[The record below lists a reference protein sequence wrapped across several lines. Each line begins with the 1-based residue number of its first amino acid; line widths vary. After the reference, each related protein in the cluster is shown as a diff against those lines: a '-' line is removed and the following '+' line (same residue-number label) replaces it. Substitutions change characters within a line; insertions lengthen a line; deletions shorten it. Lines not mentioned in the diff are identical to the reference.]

1 MIVKEYLE
9 GDLVK
14 TYSDAGFLIHG
25 GMPEGDYSEAIDPVS
40 MHREYIET
48 DIPIPV
54 EEEEEVEPVE
64 ELDIEEEKP
73 NIEEEKL
80 DIEPVDEQEVE
91 PEPEVI

>member
-1 MIVKEYLE
+1 MIVQEFLE

-48 DIPIPV
+48 DIPVPQD
-54 EEEEEVEPVE
+54 EEEAPEEPTDEPEEEVEPIEDGE
-64 ELDIEEEKP
+64 EDT
-73 NIEEEKL
+73 
-80 DIEPVDEQEVE
+80 EPVEDSEE
-91 PEPEVI
+91 PTE